1 MSPVP
6 AGLGA
11 DGQTY
16 PLPRAWGRLAPKGT
30 EGRRSEWA
38 WRPQASRPPIFCN
51 HFVLAQWGHCGPPS
65 SRVASSSSESQPWK
79 PDRPPKLV
87 ARSLRVCPA
96 RLRWPGVPRS
106 ETPWLRE
113 GHTVPAR
120 RPPGC
125 GKTRWASAPSCAHR
139 VLVGSG
145 LCFIAGSW
153 GVAGGVA
160 QPGASPRGH
169 WPPPGEAC
177 QSLRGARGGH
187 FTEGSRCSCPW
198 CWLWPGD
205 RLARPPR
212 GRRRP
217 LTRTLPEA
225 SPRLRRVG
233 ACQAASRLGRVL

>member
-65 SRVASSSSESQPWK
+65 SRVASSSSESQPWR

-145 LCFIAGSW
+145 LHFVARSW
-153 GVAGGVA
+153 GVAGGWPSLAPLPAGTGPRPGKHASPCAGHVVDTSQRAAVA
-160 QPGASPRGH
+160 PVHGAGSGLGTAWPALPGAG
-169 WPPPGEAC
+169 
-177 QSLRGARGGH
+177 GA
-187 FTEGSRCSCPW
+187 
-198 CWLWPGD
+198 L
-205 RLARPPR
+205 
-212 GRRRP
+212 
-217 LTRTLPEA
+217 
-225 SPRLRRVG
+225 
-233 ACQAASRLGRVL
+233 